1 MREREIMELW
11 PREKAAWEG
20 EKRFVGEQR
29 SHLATICIS
38 TLPFFMF
45 YCFVFVFL
53 FLSSLF
59 FPFLLFPFFLCYST
73 KAGKILEYF
82 SNGQSAISLVRASDN
97 ETDRPSLIGP
107 FRPIKS
113 EFFREPRK
121 RRGNGPESDF
131 ERS

>member
-1 MREREIMELW
+1 MELW

-45 YCFVFVFL
+45 YCFVFAFL

-59 FPFLLFPFFLCYST
+59 SFFSISFLSLLSNESRKDLGVFF
-73 KAGKILEYF
+73 
-82 SNGQSAISLVRASDN
+82 
-97 ETDRPSLIGP
+97 
-107 FRPIKS
+107 
-113 EFFREPRK
+113 
-121 RRGNGPESDF
+121 
-131 ERS
+131 